1 MTQSTENSF
10 TAAEKQPPT
19 MPGAETQPPVAETPQ
34 QKKPVVEL
42 SDVALAEIRRL
53 REKKG
58 VDEIIL
64 RVGVKGG
71 GCAGLTYN
79 LTFDSQITEKDHVLD
94 FQDVKL
100 VVDRK
105 SAIFV
110 KGMTLDYSDALI
122 GGGFK
127 FENPNARK
135 SCSCGTSFSA

>member
-1 MTQSTENSF
+1 MSNESQTVSPEAAASS
-10 TAAEKQPPT
+10 TAATPS
-19 MPGAETQPPVAETPQ
+19 AEGRTGPVQ
-34 QKKPVVEL
+34 V
-42 SDVALAEIRRL
+42 SDAALDEVRRL
-53 REKKG
+53 RDKKG
-58 VDEIIL
+58 LDEIVL

-71 GCAGLTYN
+71 GCAGLTYT
-79 LTFDSQITEKDHVLD
+79 LTFDSSITEKDTVTEYD
-94 FQDVKL
+94 GVKL

-105 SAIFV
+105 SAIFI